1 MKKPLTRWEAI
12 LLIFVAAILVACSV
26 LQNQRLQAVQLAQ
39 KQALYAERLRT
50 AQVILENEMLAA
62 AYLTTLDVYTRE
74 RARHHLDGS
83 PQ

>member
-74 RARHHLDGS
+74 RAPHHLDRS
-83 PQ
+83 PR